1 MPTPAPALRVTVLR
15 SVPARRATVHV
26 AGELDLGSLA
36 PLREALHRCLSA
48 GISTIDIDTRDVT
61 FCDVCGLTLL
71 SATAARRAALSGGI
85 LTARRPSAPVAHLLD
100 LADTTAYLI
109 PAPGPPPSVPG
120 HAPSAAAGYA
130 S

>member
-26 AGELDLGSLA
+26 AGELDLDSLA
-36 PLREALHRCLSA
+36 PLRKALHRCLSA
-48 GISTIDIDTRDVT
+48 GISTIDIDTRDIT
-61 FCDVCGLTLL
+61 FCDVRGLNLL
-71 SATAARRAALSGGI
+71 LIAARRAASAGGI
-85 LTARRPSAPVAHLLD
+85 LTVRRPSASVARLLD
-100 LADTTAYLI
+100 LTDTTDYLI
-109 PAPGPPPSVPG
+109 PAPGPPPAAPG